1 MTCSR
6 CRAFNP
12 EGKRFCGA
20 CGASLAPRCP
30 ACGGENPPGKKY
42 CGDCGASLTEG
53 NATSAPPSSADERVE
68 SAVSGLAERRQLTVM
83 FCDLVGS
90 TELAALLDPEDM
102 REVIREY
109 QDLAAR
115 VVGRFDGH
123 VAHFLGDGLLIY
135 FGYPRAHENDA
146 ERAILAGLELV
157 DAVAGIEAY
166 HGRMLEAR
174 IGIATGLVVVG
185 GLAENRDSVFG
196 ETPNVAAR
204 LQSLAQPSTVVVAPN
219 TYHLV
224 AGLFEFADLGRHQLK
239 GFAEP
244 IQVWHALGES
254 KAEGRFRARHG
265 GGVAP
270 PIGRDQEM
278 SFLCDRWRK
287 AKQGQGQVVLLSGE
301 PGVGKSCIVE
311 ALHDA
316 LLAET
321 AVRLRYFCSP
331 FGVNSALHPV
341 IERFWR
347 VTGIAR
353 DQPTDVKLDK
363 LEGVLKGTPEQ
374 VRQAAALLARAMAIP
389 TDRYSS
395 TNLSPEGLKRRT
407 FDMLIDQFE
416 MMASSGPMLVIFE
429 DTHWVDPTTQE
440 LLDLVIER
448 VPTLPVLLLITFR
461 PEFEPPWSGRSEV
474 SNFPLNGLSQ
484 AGIVALIGRVTG
496 GKVLPPEVLDAIVAK
511 TDGVPLFVEELTQ
524 MLLESGLLVDA
535 GELYELLGPLP
546 PLAIPTSLQ
555 DSLMAR
561 LDRLGGAVKLVAQV
575 AAAIGREFV
584 REIVACAIPAGEM
597 LGAAINQLLDAG
609 LLVQG
614 ASQQRT
620 VYAFKHVLVRDAAY
634 SSLLRGARRSLHRRI
649 ATCLETSPSRENAA
663 PEVLANHWVLGE
675 VSDKAAVYFAEA
687 ARNAKANYANKEA
700 LVFFRAAL
708 EQLERRGPTA
718 ARRDVQPP
726 EMADLYEEMG
736 DVLALVR
743 SQVEATAAFTE
754 ALLQI
759 PASDRIRHAR
769 LHRKI
774 GLVRQHERDL
784 ALKAFEDAE
793 RALGAWPEKD
803 DDARSAWVDVQI
815 GRLFVHYWKGE
826 AAAMNLLLARLEPH
840 IARATPHQ
848 RAEYFDHLVLRDLRQ
863 LRYDVSDGTVAHARD
878 YVSAARGTGDL
889 ATLASAQFLLA
900 FVLLHLSRL
909 DDALRIMQEGL
920 ETARRSGHRAIE
932 LRCIVYLC
940 TIFRRQHQLD
950 ATRKWGMDSYT
961 LAVKEAMHEYVGM
974 AAANLAWVAWCE
986 GRISE
991 VESLAREALARWQ
1004 RSPVAYPFQW
1014 AAVLPLIAALRAGGR
1029 LPETIGL
1036 CARLVDSSQQ
1046 HLPAPLTEAASRIA
1060 AHDAT
1065 WAETAAP
1072 DAQTALDELFTIAE
1086 TSRYL

>member
-6 CRAFNP
+6 CGAVNP

-20 CGASLAPRCP
+20 CGAPLAPRCP

-42 CGDCGASLTEG
+42 CGDCGASLIKG
-53 NATSAPPSSADERVE
+53 NATSAPPPSAVERVE
-68 SAVSGLAERRQLTVM
+68 SAVPGLAERRQLTVM
-83 FCDLVGS
+83 FCDLVAS

-102 REVIREY
+102 REVIRAY

-123 VAHFLGDGLLIY
+123 VARFLGDGLLIY
-135 FGYPRAHENDA
+135 FGYPQAHENDA

-166 HGRMLEAR
+166 PGRPLKAR

-185 GLAENRDSVFG
+185 SLAEDRDSAVG

-204 LQSLAQPSTVVVAPN
+204 LQTLAQPSTVVVAPN
-219 TYHLV
+219 TYRLV
-224 AGLFEFADLGRHQLK
+224 AGLFDFADFGRHRLK

-244 IQVWHALGES
+244 IQVWHALRES

-265 GGVAP
+265 GGVSP

-278 SFLCDRWRK
+278 AFLTHRWRK

-301 PGVGKSCIVE
+301 PGVGKSCIIE
-311 ALHDA
+311 ALHEA
-316 LLAET
+316 LRAET
-321 AVRLRYFCSP
+321 AVTLRYFCSP
-331 FGVNSALHPV
+331 FGVNSALLPL

-347 VTGIAR
+347 VAGIAR

-363 LEGVLKGTPEQ
+363 LEGALTGTPEQ
-374 VRQAAALLARAMAIP
+374 VRQAAALLAQAMAIP
-389 TDRYSS
+389 TDRYPS

-407 FDMLIDQFE
+407 FEMLIDQLE

-429 DTHWVDPTTQE
+429 DAHWVDPTTQE

-448 VPTLPVLLLITFR
+448 VPTLSVLLLITFR
-461 PEFEPPWSGRSEV
+461 PEFEPPWSGR
-474 SNFPLNGLSQ
+474 PGLSNLALTGLNQ
-484 AGIVALIGRVTG
+484 AGIVALIGRVTA

-535 GELYELLGPLP
+535 GELYELSGPLP

-555 DSLMAR
+555 DLLMAR
-561 LDRLGGAVKLVAQV
+561 LDRLGAVKLVAQV

-584 REIVACAIPAGEM
+584 REIVVCASSAGEM
-597 LGAAINQLLDAG
+597 LEAAINQLLDAG

-634 SSLLRGARRSLHRRI
+634 SSLLRGARSSLHRRI
-649 ATCLETSPSRENAA
+649 ATCLETSPGRENAA
-663 PEVLANHWVLGE
+663 PEVLANHWALGE

-708 EQLERRGPTA
+708 EQLERHGPTA
-718 ARRDVQPP
+718 ARRDVHPP

-743 SQVEATAAFTE
+743 SQVEATEAFTE
-754 ALLQI
+754 ALLRI
-759 PASDRIRHAR
+759 SASDRIRRAR

-784 ALKAFEDAE
+784 ALKAFDDAE
-793 RALGAWPEKD
+793 RALGAWPDKD
-803 DDARSAWVDVQI
+803 DNARSEWVDVQI

-826 AAAMNLLLARLEPH
+826 AAAMNQLLTRLEPH

-878 YVSAARGTGDL
+878 YVSAARETGDL
-889 ATLASAQFLLA
+889 APLASAQFLLA

-932 LRCIVYLC
+932 LRCMIYLC

-950 ATRKWGMDSYT
+950 ATRKWGLDSHT
-961 LAVKEAMHEYVGM
+961 LAVREAMHEYVGM

-991 VESLAREALARWQ
+991 AESLAREALACWQ

-1036 CARLVDSSQQ
+1036 CARLVDPSQQ
-1046 HLPAPLTEAASRIA
+1046 HLPAALTEAASRIA
-1060 AHDAT
+1060 AREAT
-1065 WAETAAP
+1065 WAEMAAP
-1072 DAQTALDELFTIAE
+1072 DAQSALDELLTIAE